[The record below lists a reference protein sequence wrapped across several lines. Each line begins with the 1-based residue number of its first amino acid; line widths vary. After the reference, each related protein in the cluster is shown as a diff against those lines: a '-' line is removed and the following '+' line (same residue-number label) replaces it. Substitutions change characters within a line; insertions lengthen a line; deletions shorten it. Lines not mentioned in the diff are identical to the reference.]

1 MFLVVP
7 AKGEGAFSH
16 FEVLPSAVE
25 ICFVNI
31 QVFLLTGKFV
41 FVDFYVSRQW
51 KRLSGEGNMCSNLGK
66 YYFFAGNA
74 SQCWEISP
82 LLWGRFP
89 NVGKDCSCYR
99 KVFRTLGRTAVAVGA
114 ISQCWEAPVSSPARF
129 PNIGICFLCNERL
142 IFLGGTFRPCLDTGC
157 RGR

>member
-1 MFLVVP
+1 MFLEFP

-16 FEVLPSAVE
+16 FEVPPSAVE

-66 YYFFAGNA
+66 YYFFRPQRVPMLGDIAFVVGKF
-74 SQCWEISP
+74 SQCWERLQ
-82 LLWGRFP
+82 LLSEGFP
-89 NVGKDCSCYR
+89 HLGKDCCR
-99 KVFRTLGRTAVAVGA
+99 
-114 ISQCWEAPVSSPARF
+114 CWGDF
-129 PNIGICFLCNERL
+129 PM
-142 IFLGGTFRPCLDTGC
+142 LGGTGFFAGTISQHWDLFSLQRAPYFSWGNVPPLP
-157 RGR
+157 

>member
-31 QVFLLTGKFV
+31 QVFLLTGIFV
-41 FVDFYVSRQW
+41 FVDFCVSRQW

-66 YYFFAGNA
+66 YYFFRPQRVPMLGDIAFVVGKV
-74 SQCWEISP
+74 SQCWERLQ
-82 LLWGRFP
+82 LLSEGFP
-89 NVGKDCSCYR
+89 HLGKDCCR
-99 KVFRTLGRTAVAVGA
+99 RRGD
-114 ISQCWEAPVSSPARF
+114 F
-129 PNIGICFLCNERL
+129 PM
-142 IFLGGTFRPCLDTGC
+142 LGGTGFFAGTISQHWDLFSLQRAPYFSWGNVPPLP
-157 RGR
+157 